1 MSHTPPEGTD
11 ESTPLVNFDPPVEET
26 PGAAG
31 ETEAALTDQEQK
43 IEINVAPQPTW
54 FMRTVFPG
62 LEAVGWMVG
71 TLIAIFTGSIAAAIV
86 VSVVWIVAHPNSE
99 FSPTIIEQQ
108 VMLPALVGSQVF
120 LIGFAALGVFV
131 RFGTKFP
138 RTLGLRGLSL
148 GHLLVVLGLTLPV
161 QFLAHAWS
169 SLASGLLESVGITI
183 SSQEYME
190 QMQQVLGAGP
200 LVVMWLLMAVCPA
213 VGEELVFRGIIGNT
227 LVRNWGAWWGVL
239 ATSVL
244 FGVIH
249 LIPIQAIA
257 VIPLGMAM
265 HYVYLM
271 TKSFWAP
278 VLLHLANNSLALLM
292 MEATGELTAAEAESL
307 EEPLSGGILAAS
319 LLTAACLF
327 GILWQTR
334 RLSGSASAVEV
345 DDAAHID
352 TVTGGEGKLTS
363 NPATPMTYLAAAV
376 SLAGVGVLTYLMIM
390 E

>member
-1 MSHTPPEGTD
+1 MTHEPPEGTD
-11 ESTPLVNFDPPVEET
+11 EPLPPRENDPPVEDIST
-26 PGAAG
+26 DVG
-31 ETEAALTDQEQK
+31 ETDVALPEQEQK
-43 IEINVAPQPTW
+43 VEINVVPPPTW

-99 FSPTIIEQQ
+99 FSPTIIEQEA
-108 VMLPALVGSQVF
+108 MLPALIGSQVF

-138 RTLGLRGLSL
+138 RTLGLRRLSL

-169 SLASGLLESVGITI
+169 SLASDLLESVGIAI
-183 SSQEYME
+183 SSQEYMD
-190 QMQQVLGAGP
+190 QMQQILGAGP
-200 LVVMWLLMAVCPA
+200 LVIMWLLMAVCPA
-213 VGEELVFRGIIGNT
+213 VGEELIFRGIIGNT

-244 FGVIH
+244 FGVMH
-249 LIPIQAIA
+249 LMPIQAIA

-265 HYVYLM
+265 HVVYLL

-292 MEATGELTAAEAESL
+292 MEAAGELSEAEAQTL

-319 LLTAACLF
+319 LLTALCLF

-334 RLSGSASAVEV
+334 RLSGNADAVE
-345 DDAAHID
+345 
-352 TVTGGEGKLTS
+352 GEGEITS
-363 NPATPMTYLAAAV
+363 NPATPITYLAAAL